1 MKVNHEAMV
10 IHQLS
15 EYWPQAP
22 QISFLS
28 LKDIL
33 KSEES
38 KERVEQQVMLN
49 LMAYNML
56 LECLE

>member
-1 MKVNHEAMV
+1 MKMNHEAMV

-15 EYWPQAP
+15 EYWPQVP
-22 QISFLS
+22 QISFPS

-38 KERVEQQVMLN
+38 RKGMN
-49 LMAYNML
+49 NK
-56 LECLE
+56 